1 MSLRRV
7 TRLALAL
14 ARATSRAATAPVAST
29 ARVSTSTPLAAWSA
43 RASLRGLAAARC
55 ALVSAGRPARGDRRG
70 GHHASSPVCSFST
83 ASEDAAFH
91 RAADEMLGNLQ
102 DRVEAWGEDGE
113 LEDFD
118 FSAEAGVV
126 TVALGEKGTYVINK
140 QAPNRQIWVSSP
152 FSGPLRYDYDAREK
166 KWVYARDGSALHER
180 RRDELVAAGGG
191 QLDLGG
197 LNE

>member
-1 MSLRRV
+1 MATIGLTEQGRRGGRQ
-7 TRLALAL
+7 TLAEHEG
-14 ARATSRAATAPVAST
+14 
-29 ARVSTSTPLAAWSA
+29 VSSP
-43 RASLRGLAAARC
+43 AARC
-55 ALVSAGRPARGDRRG
+55 ALVSGGRPAPGARRDV
-70 GHHASSPVCSFST
+70 HHANSPVCSFST

-152 FSGPLRYDYDAREK
+152 FSGPLRYDYDALQK
-166 KWVYARDGSALHER
+166 KWVYKRDGSALHER
-180 RRDELVAAGGG
+180 LRDELVAAGGG
-191 QLDLGG
+191 QLDLDG